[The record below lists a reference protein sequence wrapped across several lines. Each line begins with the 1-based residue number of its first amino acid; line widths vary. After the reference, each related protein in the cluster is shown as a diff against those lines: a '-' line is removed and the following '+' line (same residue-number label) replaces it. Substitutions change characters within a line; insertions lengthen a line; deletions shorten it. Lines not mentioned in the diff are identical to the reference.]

1 MNEFYLIVC
10 LFIELSKVADKLVP
24 LFFSASLLTA
34 LVTMLV
40 LVVRGKM

>member
-1 MNEFYLIVC
+1 MSEFYLVVC
-10 LFIELSKVADKLVP
+10 FFIELSKVADKLVP

-34 LVTMLV
+34 LITMLL